1 MIRNKV
7 YEQLKNDYEN
17 LKYKYD
23 RAVDDNRLKCDQI
36 SANERKIAEM
46 QLAIKQA
53 SSTLQDA
60 LETIKLQQELMS
72 FMYKGEIAENPS
84 IEFAGVKTLRNG
96 WELLNL
102 RGKDISV
109 EDHDDVTIWAN
120 ANEAVQVDVE
130 NH

>member
-1 MIRNKV
+1 MIRNKI

-17 LKYKYD
+17 LQNKYD
-23 RAVDDNRLKCDQI
+23 RTIKDYQSMRDELL
-36 SANERKIAEM
+36 ANNKKLAEF
-46 QLAIKQA
+46 QTSIKQA
-53 SSTLQDA
+53 TSTLQDA

>member
-1 MIRNKV
+1 MIRKRV

-17 LKYKYD
+17 LQNKYD
-23 RAVDDNRLKCDQI
+23 RTIKDYQSMRDELL
-36 SANERKIAEM
+36 ANNKKLAEF
-46 QLAIKQA
+46 QTSIKQA
-53 SSTLQDA
+53 TSTLQDA

-120 ANEAVQVDVE
+120 ADEAVQVDVE

>member
-17 LKYKYD
+17 LQNKYD
-23 RAVDDNRLKCDQI
+23 RTIKDYQSMRDELL
-36 SANERKIAEM
+36 ANNKKLAEF
-46 QLAIKQA
+46 QTSIKQA
-53 SSTLQDA
+53 TSTLQDA

-102 RGKDISV
+102 RGKNISV

-120 ANEAVQVDVE
+120 ADEAVQVDVE